1 MRTGL
6 AALPSEELER
16 LAVAI
21 DRGAIGCP
29 VGETDLRAHGFV
41 PAAIVHALDGLDAR
55 AAARVL
61 RAIATDRADRPP
73 PHLDLVWTGPETRV
87 ATSRDTAVLVREL
100 FASARREV
108 LIAGFS
114 FDHGEEIFEPL
125 HAVMRDHAVETA
137 IYLDIA
143 RAVPGADVDAYV
155 REIAARFLTAN
166 WPFGAPRPALYYD
179 PRTAA
184 PGSVASLHAK
194 CIVVDLA
201 RTLITSANFTD
212 RGQTRNVELGVL
224 IEDRDFAARVAAQWR
239 SLFESGALRL
249 VSEG

>member
-1 MRTGL
+1 MRRL
-6 AALPSEELER
+6 AGLPSEELER
-16 LAVAI
+16 LAAAI
-21 DRGAIGCP
+21 ERGAITCP
-29 VGETDLRAHGFV
+29 VVETDLRSHGFV
-41 PAAIVHALDGLDAR
+41 ASAVLPALDGLDAR
-55 AAARVL
+55 AAVRVL
-61 RAIATDRADRPP
+61 RAVVTDRAERPP
-73 PHLDLVWTGPETRV
+73 PRLDLVWTGPETRV

-125 HAVMRDHAVETA
+125 HAVMRDHGVETA

-143 RAVPGADVDAYV
+143 RADRGADVDAHV
-155 REIAARFLTAN
+155 REIATRFLTSN
-166 WPFGAPRPALYYD
+166 WPFGAPMPALYFD
-179 PRTAA
+179 PRTAL

-201 RTLITSANFTD
+201 KTLITSANFTD

-249 VSEG
+249 VGEG